1 MQIKENNKLK
11 NVKSKIIIPNHLS
24 IIMDGNRRWAKE
36 HNLQSFAGHKAGV
49 KTIRMVIAESIKAG
63 IKILTLY
70 AFSTENWKRSEREIN
85 SLMGLFQE
93 VIAKEKNTLVKQNIR
108 LNFIGEINILNEK
121 LKNAMTDLE
130 NITKNNNT
138 LMLNIAINYGG
149 RSELCFAF
157 KSIYQQLEKNK
168 LQINNI
174 NEDVISKNL
183 FTKDIPDP
191 DLLIRTGG
199 EKRVSNF
206 LLWQMAYTEL
216 WFTKKYWPEFTK
228 DDLWKALKDYG
239 NRVRKFGG
247 EA

>member
-1 MQIKENNKLK
+1 MQIKKK
-11 NVKSKIIIPNHLS
+11 KTKDVKTNGIIPNHLS

-36 HNLQSFAGHKAGV
+36 HNLPSFAGHKSGV

-85 SLMGLFQE
+85 SLMRLFLE
-93 VIAKEKNTLVKQNIR
+93 VIAKEKNALVKQNIR
-108 LNFIGEINILNEK
+108 VNFIGEINTLNDK

-130 NITKNNNT
+130 NITKDNNA

-157 KSIYQQLEKNK
+157 KSIYQQLENNI

-174 NEDVISKNL
+174 NEDTISKNL

-191 DLLIRTGG
+191 DILIRTGG

-206 LLWQMAYTEL
+206 LLWQIAYTEL

-228 DDLWKALKDYG
+228 DDLWKALKDYEK
-239 NRVRKFGG
+239 RVRKFGG